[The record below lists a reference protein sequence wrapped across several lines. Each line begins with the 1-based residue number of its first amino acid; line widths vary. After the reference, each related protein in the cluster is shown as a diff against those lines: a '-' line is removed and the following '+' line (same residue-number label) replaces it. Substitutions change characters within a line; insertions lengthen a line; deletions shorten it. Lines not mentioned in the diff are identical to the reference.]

1 LINVTGIF
9 RKFTGK
15 KKSGRPEG
23 TGAGDEPTVPLAL
36 KSEPGAPPLTGQ
48 FDPLQFLVGIGHSV
62 GRQRGHNED
71 ALFTYTTNLLS
82 DTIILPFGF
91 YLVADGM
98 GGHKFGE
105 KASAIAVRAMTS
117 SVLAAVSAPLFS
129 PPEDLTPEEL
139 QGIMQSG
146 IQAAHDAILENAAGG
161 GSTLTGALVV
171 GDTVV
176 IAHIGDSRAYAIY
189 PEGVIQALTRDHS
202 LVKRLV
208 ELGQIT
214 PDEAVSHPQRNV
226 LYRALGQ
233 VEPLESEILTMPVPR
248 PGYLLLCSDGL
259 WGLISDED
267 IRTYVTAAATPTLA
281 CQALVEAANAAGG
294 PDNITAVLIQ
304 FPA

>member
-1 LINVTGIF
+1 
-9 RKFTGK
+9 
-15 KKSGRPEG
+15 
-23 TGAGDEPTVPLAL
+23 
-36 KSEPGAPPLTGQ
+36 
-48 FDPLQFLVGIGHSV
+48 
-62 GRQRGHNED
+62 
-71 ALFTYTTNLLS
+71 
-82 DTIILPFGF
+82 
-91 YLVADGM
+91 M

-105 KASAIAVRAMTS
+105 KASAIAVRAMAT
-117 SVLAAVSAPLFS
+117 SVLAAVSAPLLNQA
-129 PPEDLTPEEL
+129 EDLTPEKL
-139 QGIMQSG
+139 QSAMLSG
-146 IQAAHDAILENAAGG
+146 IQAAHATILEHASGG
-161 GSTLTGALVV
+161 GSTLTSALVV
-171 GDTVV
+171 GETLI

-214 PDEAVSHPQRNV
+214 ADEAISHPQRNV

-233 VEPLESEILTMPVPR
+233 MEPLEAEILALPVPR

-259 WGLISDED
+259 WGLLIDED

-294 PDNITAVLIQ
+294 PDNITAVLVQ